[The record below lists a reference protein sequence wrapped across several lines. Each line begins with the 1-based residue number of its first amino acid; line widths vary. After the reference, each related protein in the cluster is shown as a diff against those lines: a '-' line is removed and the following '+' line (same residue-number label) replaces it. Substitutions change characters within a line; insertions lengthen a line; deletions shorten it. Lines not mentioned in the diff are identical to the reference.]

1 MDISTAGYACVP
13 ACLEAFLPFTMA
25 WRALP
30 SVMADFKV
38 FFGAFMSEMLDIDEL
53 VVAVEPHGARGAG

>member
-13 ACLEAFLPFTMA
+13 ACLVPFIMA